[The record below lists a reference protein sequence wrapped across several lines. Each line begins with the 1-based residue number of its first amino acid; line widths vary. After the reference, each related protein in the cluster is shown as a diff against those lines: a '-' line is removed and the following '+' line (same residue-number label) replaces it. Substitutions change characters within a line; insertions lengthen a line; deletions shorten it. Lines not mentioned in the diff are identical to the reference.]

1 MGVSRR
7 EYARLRGVS
16 ESAVR
21 KAIST
26 GRISVEPDG
35 TIDPVRADRQ
45 WDERTDP
52 ALQRGEHARGMA
64 AATAAATAR
73 AQAAPGVPPRGTK
86 AVPQAALAAVRE
98 TLDEAGEDPDP
109 GAPAGEVSF
118 MRARLANEVLK
129 AQLQKVRLGKEK
141 GELVDRVKAQ
151 AVVFDLARRERD
163 AWIGWPA
170 RVAANIAAELGVDA
184 HRTEQVLDRYL
195 RDHLGELAEIRVD
208 LGGGT

>member
-7 EYARLRGVS
+7 EYARLRGVA

-26 GRISVEPDG
+26 GRISLEPDG
-35 TIDPVRADRQ
+35 TIDPERADRQ

-52 ALQRGEHARGMA
+52 ALQRGEHARG
-64 AATAAATAR
+64 TAAVMAR
-73 AQAAPGVPPRGTK
+73 AQAASGAPPRGTK

-109 GAPAGEVSF
+109 AAPAGEVSF
-118 MRARLANEVLK
+118 MRARFANEVLK
-129 AQLQKVRLGKEK
+129 ARLQKVRLGVLE
-141 GELVDRVKAQ
+141 GRLVDRAAAQ
-151 AVVFDLARRERD
+151 SKVFDLARRERD

-170 RVAANIAAELGVDA
+170 RVAANIAAELGVDP
-184 HRTEQVLDRYL
+184 HSVEQVLDRYL
-195 RDHLGELAEIRVD
+195 REHLSEMAEIKVD
-208 LGGGT
+208 LSGGT

>member
-35 TIDPVRADRQ
+35 TIDPERADRQ

-64 AATAAATAR
+64 AATAAVMAR
-73 AQAAPGVPPRGTK
+73 AGAETGAAPRGTK
-86 AVPQAALAAVRE
+86 AVPEAALAAVRE

-109 GAPAGEVSF
+109 RVPAGEVSF

-129 AQLQKVRLGKEK
+129 AQLQKIRLAREK
-141 GELVDRVKAQ
+141 GELVDRAKAQ
-151 AVVFDLARRERD
+151 ATVFDLARRERD

-208 LGGGT
+208 LGGGS